1 MSKTVE
7 ELQKELE
14 EAQKA
19 NAEAIASRQRI
30 EEESKKYKTRAQEA
44 ESKLTEAE
52 KKKLEESGNL
62 QELLAK
68 EREENSK
75 LSKRLNETTSNVIRE
90 KLRSEVAKVAK
101 DAHDVDMILKVTD
114 HKGLLKIDE
123 EGMKI
128 EGINDFVGKVRETH
142 SYLFSKKEMPKTEDR
157 KPSDKDFDSKT
168 SEEKYQEALRG
179 VKTRKELLELKMKY
193 GKPVDNYHKL

>member
-1 MSKTVE
+1 MPKSIE
-7 ELQKELE
+7 ELTKELE
-14 EAQKA
+14 DERKAKAEIEASK
-19 NAEAIASRQRI
+19 QRL

-68 EREENSK
+68 GREENSK
-75 LSKRLNETTSNVIRE
+75 LAKRLNETTSNVIRE
-90 KLRSEVAKVAK
+90 KLRSEIAKVAK

-114 HKGLLKIDE
+114 HKALLKIDE

-142 SYLFSKKEMPKTEDR
+142 SYLFSKKEMPNTENK
-157 KPSDKDFDSKT
+157 KPNEKDFDSKT
-168 SEEKYQEALRG
+168 SEEKYQEALKN
-179 VKTRKELLELKMKY
+179 VKTKKELYDLKLKY